1 MSGIEAWLREHG
13 LGAYERAF
21 AENGIDVDVL
31 ADLTEADL
39 ASLGV
44 SLGDRKRFA
53 RALANAGS
61 QRPPLTS
68 PPPAVVECPGTDTAE
83 RRELTVLFCDL
94 VGSTQIAERIDP
106 EALRD
111 LLAAYHQACSAQVSR
126 FGGQVARTFGDGV
139 LAYFGYPM
147 AHEDDPHRAVRAAL
161 AIAKEVP
168 SLGVARNET
177 LSVRVGIASG
187 PVIIEEI
194 RERGWNEETASGKT
208 LHLAARIQG
217 IAEPGSVVVDAATRE
232 RLGLAME
239 CVELG
244 SFVLKGFARPS
255 ALWRVQSTAEAVT
268 RFAASHAGQ
277 SLPLVGRAEELRL
290 LLGRWNDVLH
300 GKGHAILI
308 GADPGVGKSRL
319 LHELEERIGLQV
331 VVIGQC
337 LSFGGDLPYHPLIDL
352 LRKFIGVTSDASMQD
367 LQAALARQ
375 AVMTGAAQE
384 TLPFLV
390 HLLGAPDENVGRL
403 SAQVRQA
410 RTVAALIDFIAKA
423 ARQRPLVIAIE
434 DLHWIDSTSEA
445 FFTTLSKR
453 IATLPVLMIGTHR
466 PAYRAPWFGA
476 PDVTQVVLSPLGEE
490 DSMRLLQGVVGER
503 LHDPELRALVAEK
516 AQGNPLF
523 LEELGRAIAERGATF
538 EIPPTVQG
546 MLLSRIDGLP
556 RAARHALQISA
567 VLGREF
573 RLQLLEM
580 LWALPERLADL
591 LGDLRRLQL
600 VYERID
606 LDDTVLVFRHALIQD
621 AAYQTLL
628 HTRRQELHRQAAH
641 AIEKLFPD
649 RLDEL
654 ASILAHHFV
663 RANDAPN
670 AVKYLITLA
679 DRSLAAYALREA
691 ESALGEAL
699 KQCEQ
704 LEARERDSRRL
715 AVVMRLSQTW
725 YLLGRFQESVDILER
740 ERPLLEQG
748 QDLSITAPCLFW
760 LAHMLVRLA
769 RYDDAET
776 AAKASIAQAESHGDT
791 VTTGKANGVVCFI
804 HCLLG
809 HADAAANAGLRSI
822 QFLQH
827 AGQPYWLGMSE
838 FYQGMVEIT
847 RGDATA
853 AIGCADRALQL
864 GNDTEDARLIA
875 YALFLRG
882 WARSMSGDAVA
893 GISDCAAALNRAPDP
908 TSRAYSQGFLAYSY
922 LEQGEIARALPQLEQ
937 ASEQISRIGF
947 RPFDGLFLAY
957 LSEALRAARQ
967 VERAMQVAREGIE
980 AAKRFHY
987 PFGEAWAHRAL
998 GRALV
1003 AAARIDEGRDEI
1015 AIAAGM
1021 FESMGSQYES
1031 DRCEVQN
1038 RSQTSQAG

>member
-1 MSGIEAWLREHG
+1 MSGIGAWLREHE
-13 LGAYERAF
+13 LGAYERTF
-21 AENGIDVDVL
+21 AENGIDLDVL

-39 ASLGV
+39 ASLGI

-53 RALANAGS
+53 RALTGVAA
-61 QRPPLTS
+61 QPAPPKTA
-68 PPPAVVECPGTDTAE
+68 PAVVASPGMDTAE
-83 RRELTVLFCDL
+83 RRDLTVLFCDL
-94 VGSTQIAERIDP
+94 VGSTQIADRIDP

-111 LLAAYHQACSAQVSR
+111 LLASYHQSCRAHVSR

-139 LAYFGYPM
+139 LAYFGYPTT
-147 AHEDDPHRAVRAAL
+147 HEDDPERAVRAAL

-168 SLGVARNET
+168 STGVARNEP
-177 LSVRVGIASG
+177 LSVRVGVASG

-194 RERGWNEETASGKT
+194 SERSWNEETASGKT
-208 LHLAARIQG
+208 LHLAARIQS

-244 SFVLKGFARPS
+244 SFVLKGFERPS
-255 ALWRVQSTAEAVT
+255 TLWRVQSTADTVT
-268 RFAASHAGQ
+268 RFAAVHARP
-277 SLPLVGRAEELRL
+277 LALVGRVQELKV
-290 LLGRWNDVLH
+290 LLGRWNDVLS

-308 GADPGVGKSRL
+308 AADPGVGKSRL
-319 LHELEERIGLQV
+319 LYELQAEIGAKAVL
-331 VVIGQC
+331 IGQC

-352 LRKFIGVTSDASMQD
+352 LRKLIGVASGASTHD
-367 LQAALARQ
+367 VHLALQRQ
-375 AVMTGAAQE
+375 RATTGASDE
-384 TLPFLV
+384 MLPFLA
-390 HLLGAPDENVGRL
+390 HLLGAPDENVARF

-410 RTVAALIDFIAKA
+410 RTFAALIDVLLTSS
-423 ARQRPLVIAIE
+423 RQRPLLIAIE

-445 FFTTLSKR
+445 FLTTLSER
-453 IATLPVLMIGTHR
+453 IATSPVLMIGTHR
-466 PAYRAPWFGA
+466 PAYRPPWFGA
-476 PDVTQVVLSPLGEE
+476 PHVTQIVLSPLGEE
-490 DSMRLLQGVVGER
+490 DSMRLLQNVVGDR

-556 RAARHALQISA
+556 RAARQALQISA

-580 LWALPERLADL
+580 LWALPERLSDL

-600 VYERID
+600 IYERID

-628 HTRRQELHRQAAH
+628 HTRRQELHRQAAQ

-654 ASILAHHFV
+654 ASVLAHHYL
-663 RANDAPN
+663 RANDASN
-670 AVKYLITLA
+670 AVKHFVVLA
-679 DRSLAAYALREA
+679 DRSVAAYALREA
-691 ESALGEAL
+691 EAALTEAL
-699 KQCEQ
+699 KQCEL
-704 LEARERDSRRL
+704 LEAHERDSRRL
-715 AVVMRLSQTW
+715 GVVMRLAQTR
-725 YLLGRFQESVDILER
+725 YLLGQFQEGVAILER

-748 QDLSITAPCLFW
+748 QDASITAPCLFW
-760 LAHMLVRLA
+760 LAHMLVRRA
-769 RYDDAET
+769 QYEDAEQ
-776 AAKASIAQAESHGDT
+776 AAKLCIAQAESSGDK
-791 VTTGKANGVVCFI
+791 VTAGKANGVLCLL

-809 HADAAANAGLRSI
+809 HVGVAADAGLRSI
-822 QFLQH
+822 ELLQH

-847 RGDATA
+847 RGDAVA
-853 AIGCADRALQL
+853 AISWANLALQL
-864 GNDTEDARLIA
+864 GNSTEEARLVA

-908 TSRAYSQGFLAYSY
+908 TSRAYCQGFLAYSY
-922 LEQGEIARALPQLEQ
+922 LEQGDIARALPQLEQ
-937 ASEQISRIGF
+937 ASEEISRIGF
-947 RPFDGLFLAY
+947 RPFEALFLAY
-957 LSEALRAARQ
+957 LSEALRSAGN
-967 VERAMQVAREGIE
+967 VERAMRVAREGIE
-980 AAKRFHY
+980 AAKRFRY
-987 PFGEAWAHRAL
+987 PLGEAWAHRAL
-998 GRALV
+998 ARAFFECGRP
-1003 AAARIDEGRDEI
+1003 DEGQREI
-1015 AIAAGM
+1015 AGAAQM
-1021 FESMGSQYES
+1021 FHGMGSQFET
-1031 DRCEVQN
+1031 N
-1038 RSQTSQAG
+1038 RSQARN